1 MAKKAK
7 DQAVEDAV
15 EVDAQAQAD
24 AEAQAAETA
33 AKIEALKAQE
43 AELEVQ
49 LKAVKAE
56 LRVLSP
62 SAASRRGPV
71 GVGAFIKEQIA
82 EGKTNAEI
90 LELVAANFPAN
101 NTNVNCINWYRNA
114 VKNWPDGKR
123 PGKKTAVVETES
135 SADEG
140 ASEESGEFEEAQEEA
155 A

>member
-7 DQAVEDAV
+7 DQAVEDVV

-43 AELEVQ
+43 AELEAQ
-49 LKAVKAE
+49 LKAIKAE
-56 LRVLSP
+56 LRALSP

-114 VKNWPDGKR
+114 IKNWPDGKR
-123 PGKKTAVVETES
+123 PSKKVVVES

>member
-1 MAKKAK
+1 MAKKSK
-7 DQAVEDAV
+7 DQVVELDP
-15 EVDAQAQAD
+15 Q
-24 AEAQAAETA
+24 AEAEARALAEANAARVSE
-33 AKIEALKAQE
+33 LKTQE
-43 AELEVQ
+43 ADLEVR
-49 LKAVKAE
+49 LKEVKAE
-56 LRVLSP
+56 LRALSP

-90 LELVAANFPAN
+90 LELVTQNFPAN

-123 PGKKTAVVETES
+123 PSKKAAAVTES

-140 ASEESGEFEEAQEEA
+140 ASEESGEFEEAA
-155 A
+155 